1 MGRFLDN
8 VRQCHVLI
16 YIYIQYKFY
25 DVILCSIVSYY
36 TMVYYITS
44 YCITLHSIILYY
56 IILTYIYIVFHYYI
70 QFHLDISY
78 IFIPKIPDE
87 PMPPKQPGNLPLA
100 EAPRSNGLILA
111 SKSSTSAIILCC
123 SVTMKTTYS

>member
-1 MGRFLDN
+1 MFYR
-8 VRQCHVLI
+8 VVLH
-16 YIYIQYKFY
+16 YG
-25 DVILCSIVSYY
+25 ILYHIVLYHITFNY
-36 TMVYYITS
+36 T
-44 YCITLHSIILYY
+44 ILYY
-56 IILTYIYIVFHYYI
+56 THIYIYIVFHYYI